1 MHHSKQVR
9 SEAAAFHA
17 EGRSTVRVSAL
28 MSFALILVLGVIPA
42 MMSLAHLA

>member
-1 MHHSKQVR
+1 MRHLKRAR

-17 EGRSTVRVSAL
+17 ERRSTVRVSAL
-28 MSFALILVLGVIPA
+28 VSFALILVLGVIPA